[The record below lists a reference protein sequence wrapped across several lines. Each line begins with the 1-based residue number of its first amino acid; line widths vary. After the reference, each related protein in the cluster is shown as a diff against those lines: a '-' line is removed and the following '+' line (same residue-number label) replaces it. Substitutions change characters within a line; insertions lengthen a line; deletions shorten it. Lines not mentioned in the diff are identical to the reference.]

1 MGVKGHEKMSKMRQL
16 SNLIESILQEQEGKE
31 MQQSICEFVRRN
43 GQRVGVLLGV
53 RTPNGV
59 IVTGSKVNLT
69 MGDRFDRERA
79 LEIAWDRVAVTKNG
93 RKTKVAS
100 SMAVQLEGFADRCRR
115 FFKTDELNLPELSN
129 KEKEP
134 VSILTRLDNFFL
146 NE

>member
-1 MGVKGHEKMSKMRQL
+1 MSKEISKILQL
-16 SNLIESILQEQEGKE
+16 SNLISQEQEGKE
-31 MQQSICEFVRRN
+31 MQNNICEFVRRN

-53 RTPNGV
+53 STPNGV

-69 MGDRFDRERA
+69 KGDRFDRERA

-115 FFKTDELNLPELSN
+115 FFKTNELNLPELSS
-129 KEKEP
+129 KEP
-134 VSILTRLDNFFL
+134 KSIAKMERSIFSGLDNFFI
-146 NE
+146 E

>member
-1 MGVKGHEKMSKMRQL
+1 MSKMLQL
-16 SNLIESILQEQEGKE
+16 SNLIGSILQEQEGKE

-146 NE
+146 DE